1 MGKRNASDEMMNSKS
16 KEEQANL
23 HDRLHTEG
31 WRMLDG
37 EVHLQ
42 GRGELRKPG
51 WFSLRNLKKA
61 ITLFEQMLAINPT
74 SWSAMWALG
83 KIYQRMDDDAKALEW
98 FTRAHQIEPLNPDVM
113 REAALSALNVG
124 KGKEAEDFTT
134 AAIELKPNDAGLIS
148 NLALALLLN
157 NKSRE
162 ARERAEE
169 AVRANPA
176 DFVSKNVLQFID
188 DVVSGKR
195 PYPKSLREIS

>member
-1 MGKRNASDEMMNSKS
+1 MMNSKS
-16 KEEQANL
+16 KEEPNL

-31 WRMLDG
+31 WKILEG
-37 EVHLQ
+37 EVHLE
-42 GRGELRKPG
+42 GPEPLRRPG
-51 WFSLRNLKKA
+51 WLSRRKLKKA
-61 ITLFEQMLAINPT
+61 ISLFEQMLAINPT

-83 KIYQRMDDDAKALEW
+83 KIYQRMGDDAKALEW

-134 AAIELKPNDAGLIS
+134 SAIELKPNDAGLIS

-162 ARERAEE
+162 AKEKAEE

-176 DFVSKNVLQFID
+176 DFVSKNVLEFID

-195 PYPKSLREIS
+195 PYPKNLRDIG